1 MEKLKIT
8 VHPHKTKRKE
18 LLNAC
23 QMIVEQTR
31 KGDGCIDSRLL
42 EGEKDENG
50 IILEQHWK
58 QRHLLDGYFRSDHFT
73 ALLGAMKLLAIS
85 HEVTIN
91 DGSPSEGAQIVDQA
105 RKRE

>member
-1 MEKLKIT
+1 MEKFEIT

-31 KGDGCIDSRLL
+31 KEDGCIDSRLL
-42 EGEKDENG
+42 KGEKDENS

-58 QRHLLDGYFRSDHFT
+58 QRHLLEDYFRSDHFS
-73 ALLGAMKLLAIS
+73 ALLGAMKLLSTNYELI
-85 HEVTIN
+85 IN
-91 DGSPSEGAQIVDQA
+91 DGSSSEGALIVDQSRN
-105 RKRE
+105 RK

>member
-1 MEKLKIT
+1 MEKFEIT

-31 KGDGCIDSRLL
+31 KEDGCIDSRLL
-42 EGEKDENG
+42 KGEKDENS

-58 QRHLLDGYFRSDHFT
+58 QRHLLEDYFRSDHFT
-73 ALLGAMKLLAIS
+73 ALLGAMKLLSTNYELI
-85 HEVTIN
+85 IN
-91 DGSPSEGAQIVDQA
+91 DGSSSEGALIVDQSRN
-105 RKRE
+105 RK